1 MLRLQLRGGLECE
14 RWSSSQFSDRHLL
27 ASQPL
32 RRTRETSA
40 AELPAVI
47 STSWRLG
54 PSFRGLSFPDLS
66 LLGASLLACDQTSE
80 ANASSWIV
88 LDRFSGRL
96 VAFDRRGFARSRRFT
111 PFGLDGFGG
120 FDGFGDFGGFGGFN
134 ENPAVVSIP
143 RAATEATQ
151 PAPTRIAGDLPPCRE
166 TMAGVVINRGGA
178 CSRAPLSAGP
188 STDPPRDVPR

>member
-1 MLRLQLRGGLECE
+1 MRALVIVAILG
-14 RWSSSQFSDRHLL
+14 
-27 ASQPL
+27 
-32 RRTRETSA
+32 SA
-40 AELPAVI
+40 LIGFATAPADARNI
-47 STSWRLG
+47 SG
-54 PSFRGLSFPDLS
+54 
-66 LLGASLLACDQTSE
+66 GASRGHLHIV
-80 ANASSWIV
+80 ASRPLVSRPFVSRPFVTGRFVTGLRPNFGSQRFV